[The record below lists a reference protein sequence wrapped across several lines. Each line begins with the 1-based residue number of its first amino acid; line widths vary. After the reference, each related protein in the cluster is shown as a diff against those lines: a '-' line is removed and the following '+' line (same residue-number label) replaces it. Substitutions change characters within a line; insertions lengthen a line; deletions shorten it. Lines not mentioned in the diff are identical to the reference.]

1 MLFKYSEFPMQQT
14 SWEHKFCLLQRDF
27 CCDGM
32 QAWGFSIVDL
42 VQDQKS
48 HRFYALKRIPCHS
61 KEDERNA
68 MKEAEYHNMFNHPN
82 IIECIDVALAERYD
96 GLNPNKSEVRLLL
109 PYYRKGTLQDELT
122 VRAKNKSYI
131 SEERVLRIFRLMCEG
146 IKVMHNAQ
154 PHPLA
159 HRDIKPAN
167 VLMSTDDSP
176 VWMDFGSMGKAR
188 QEIRKATDARI
199 LQDLAAEKCSMLY
212 RAPELFHVESHS
224 SIDERIDIWSLGC
237 CLYAMCYFKSPFD
250 AAHLRGDS
258 VALAV
263 VSGVIEFPETSP
275 YSSGMH
281 NLIKSMLEVSALQRP
296 FIDGVLLQIDSLL
309 PVIQNKV

>member
-1 MLFKYSEFPMQQT
+1 MKLYRAYFLMGCACGKEVINVNGNSYT
-14 SWEHKFCLLQRDF
+14 IKTRI
-27 CCDGM
+27 GTG
-32 QAWGFSIVDL
+32 GFSIVDL

-188 QEIRKATDARI
+188 QEIRKATEARI
-199 LQDLAAEKCSMLY
+199 LQQGANLE
-212 RAPELFHVESHS
+212 PS
-224 SIDERIDIWSLGC
+224 SIR
-237 CLYAMCYFKSPFD
+237 
-250 AAHLRGDS
+250 
-258 VALAV
+258 
-263 VSGVIEFPETSP
+263 
-275 YSSGMH
+275 
-281 NLIKSMLEVSALQRP
+281 
-296 FIDGVLLQIDSLL
+296 
-309 PVIQNKV
+309 